1 MTIMKELPTDR
12 GRFEE
17 LEPIG
22 VIDIGSNSV
31 RLVVYEGA
39 TRSPTPLFNEKVLC
53 GLGRSVA
60 STGRLD
66 DVAVACAL
74 AALRRFREIAS
85 ILGVVAIRAVAT
97 AAAREAVNGQDFMN
111 QCEDACGTAIQV
123 LSGKREAELAA
134 MGIIAGFCAPDGLAG
149 DLGGGSLEI
158 IDIATATLQSSTTL
172 PLGSLRLMDTAGGK
186 LDKASV
192 IINGALA
199 NVPWLGHHPGR
210 PFYAIGGTWRALA
223 KLHMEQTN
231 YPLRVMHGY
240 ALPPRDVLKFC
251 EDIRKAKKVSAI
263 KGIAR
268 IPRARREALPYG
280 ALALERLLKTIE
292 PSEVVFSVFGIREGV
307 VFELMNET
315 ERQRDPLLSFC
326 EDYARLNSRS
336 VRHAHELCD
345 WTDTVFDEALGLK
358 ETPEEKRLRHAACL
372 ISDIGWRAHPD
383 YRGEQSLNV
392 IAHAALGGIDHPG
405 RVFLA
410 LTVYFRHVGAGR
422 GVDRDRDELSGRLK
436 DIVSKRT
443 LKRARILGAALRT
456 AHMVSIG
463 MPNIIP
469 HVPITSEQDTLVLT
483 LPKDRS
489 GLVGERLSRR
499 FHSLATLL
507 ERRSEVRA
515 EAS

>member
-1 MTIMKELPTDR
+1 MTIMRPLPTDR
-12 GRFEE
+12 GRFEA
-17 LEPIG
+17 LEPVG

-60 STGRLD
+60 TTGYLND
-66 DVAVACAL
+66 AAVACAL
-74 AALRRFREIAS
+74 AALRRFGEIAD
-85 ILGVVAIRAVAT
+85 ILGVVTMRAVAT
-97 AAAREAVNGQDFMN
+97 AAVREAINGQDFISRG
-111 QCEDACGTAIQV
+111 EEACGTTIQV
-123 LSGKREAELAA
+123 LSGQREAELAA
-134 MGIIAGFCAPDGLAG
+134 AGIIAGFCDPDGLAG

-158 IDIATATLQSSTTL
+158 TDIAGTTLRGSTTL
-172 PLGSLRLMDTAGGK
+172 PLGSLRLMDTAGSK
-186 LDKASV
+186 LEKASD
-192 IINGALA
+192 IIDGAFT
-199 NVPWLGHHPGR
+199 NVGWLGNHPGR
-210 PFYAIGGTWRALA
+210 PFYAVGGTWRALA

-240 ALPPRDVLKFC
+240 ALPPRDVLEFC
-251 EDIRKAKKVSAI
+251 QAIRKAKKVSSI
-263 KGIAR
+263 KGIES
-268 IPRARREALPYG
+268 ISRARREALPYG
-280 ALALERLLKTIE
+280 ALVLERLLKRID
-292 PSEVVFSVFGIREGV
+292 PSEVVFSVFGIREGL
-307 VFELMNET
+307 VFGLMDEA

-345 WTDTVFDEALGLK
+345 WTDVIFDTALGLP
-358 ETPEEKRLRHAACL
+358 ETPEESRLRHAACL

-410 LTVYFRHVGAGR
+410 LTVYFRHVGR

-436 DIVSKRT
+436 DMVSKRT
-443 LKRARILGAALRT
+443 LKRTRILGAALRA
-456 AHMVSIG
+456 AHMISIG
-463 MPNIIP
+463 MPDIIP
-469 HVPITSEQDTLVLT
+469 HAPITTEQDTLVLT

-489 GLVGERLSRR
+489 DLNGERLSRR
-499 FHSLATLL
+499 FGMLAALL
-507 ERRSEVRA
+507 DRQSEVRPRA
-515 EAS
+515 A